1 TVVMAMPDGHRDAQ
15 YMRDAVRRHG
25 VSTLQFVPSLLEV
38 FLGDEGGAPYPSLV
52 RVMCGGEALSTAL
65 VRRFHER
72 LPGVELHNL
81 YGPTE
86 AAVDVTTW
94 RCQAEARDEIVP
106 IGRPIAN
113 TKIYILDAH

>member
-1 TVVMAMPDGHRDAQ
+1 MEAILQHGVTVV
-15 YMRDAVRRHG
+15 
-25 VSTLQFVPSLLEV
+25 QFVPSMLQLLMAHEGV
-38 FLGDEGGAPYPSLV
+38 EKLGALG
-52 RVMCGGEALSTAL
+52 RVMCGGEVLPAAL

-86 AAVDVTTW
+86 AVVDVTAW
-94 RCQAEARDEIVP
+94 ACAPGDDRASVP

-113 TKIYILDAH
+113 TKI